1 MNGNR
6 KIKRKVR
13 NSYIISTVSISL
25 VLFLL
30 GSVGYLI
37 LSAMGATDRM
47 KESIAVYVM
56 LKDGLGDDERQEVA
70 LNLKQMDGVRSVKFV
85 PKEEAIR
92 EFNEFSKSD
101 PQAFLEFNPLPD
113 SYEVHFS
120 AYGAE
125 GNALPSFEKTVS
137 GWKEVDEVVYQRNVI
152 EQIGTNINKFNLIL
166 LLFGAALLFIS
177 LILLNN
183 TIRVSIYSKRYII
196 STMKLVGATKWFIMK
211 PFLKS
216 AVWQGI
222 YAAVIAIL
230 MFGALVWGLH
240 EGLPEIRFGANNAE
254 LICISGGML
263 VLGVLISLL
272 FTTFAV
278 NKFVKMQTNKIHMY

>member
-1 MNGNR
+1 MYQN
-6 KIKRKVR
+6 KKLKRKVR

-37 LSAMGATDRM
+37 LSAMGATEKM

-56 LKDGLGDDERQEVA
+56 LKDGTSEESIADVGER
-70 LNLKQMDGVRSVKFV
+70 LNVSEGVKDIRFV
-85 PKEEAIR
+85 PKEEALKD
-92 EFNEFSKSD
+92 FMGYSQSD
-101 PQAFLEFNPLPD
+101 PEAFLDYNPLPD

-125 GNALPSFEKTVS
+125 GDALAVFENKVAE
-137 GWKEVDEVVYQRNVI
+137 WEEVDEVVYQRNVI
-152 EQIGTNINKFNLIL
+152 DQISTNINKFNLIL
-166 LLFGAALLFIS
+166 LLFGFALLFIS

-183 TIRVSIYSKRYII
+183 TIRVSIYSKRYVI
-196 STMKLVGATKWFIMK
+196 STMKLVGATKGFIMK
-211 PFLKS
+211 PFLGS

-222 YAAVIAIL
+222 YAGLIAIV

-240 EGLPEIRFGANNAE
+240 EGLPEIRFGANNME
-254 LICISGGML
+254 LVYIAGVML
-263 VLGVLISLL
+263 VLGVLISVL
-272 FTTFAV
+272 FTAFAV
-278 NKFVKMQTNKIHMY
+278 NKFVNMRTNKIHMY

>member
-1 MNGNR
+1 MREN
-6 KIKRKVR
+6 KKLKRKVR

-56 LKDGLGDDERQEVA
+56 LKDGTSEESQQQVGEKLRTIE
-70 LNLKQMDGVRSVKFV
+70 GVRAAKFV
-85 PKEEAIR
+85 SKAEALKDFKEY
-92 EFNEFSKSD
+92 SKND
-101 PQAFLEFNPLPD
+101 PELFLDFNPLPD

-125 GNALPSFEKTVS
+125 GNALPAFEKTVA
-137 GWKEVDEVVYQRNVI
+137 GWNEVEEVVYQRNVI
-152 EQIGTNINKFNLIL
+152 EQIGKNINKFNLIL
-166 LLFGAALLFIS
+166 ILFGAALLFIS

-183 TIRVSIYSKRYII
+183 TIRVSIYSKRYVI
-196 STMKLVGATKWFIMK
+196 STMKLVGATKGFIRR
-211 PFLKS
+211 PFLAS
-216 AVWQGI
+216 AVLQGI
-222 YAAVIAIL
+222 YAALIAIV

-240 EGLPEIRFGANNAE
+240 EGLPEIRFGANNME
-254 LICISGGML
+254 LIFIAAAML
-263 VLGVLISLL
+263 VLGMLISLL
-272 FTTFAV
+272 FTAFAV
-278 NKFVKMQTNKIHMY
+278 NKFVKMRTNKIHMY

>member
-1 MNGNR
+1 MNEN
-6 KIKRKVR
+6 KKLKRKVR
-13 NSYIISTVSISL
+13 NSYIISTVSVSL

-37 LSAMGATDRM
+37 LSAMGATERM

-56 LKDGLGDDERQEVA
+56 LKDGTEDDAVKDVA
-70 LNLKQMDGVRSVKFV
+70 GRLKAMEGVKSIEFV
-85 PKEEAIR
+85 SKDDALR
-92 EFNEFSKSD
+92 DFKEFSKTD
-101 PQAFLEFNPLPD
+101 PKDFLDFNPLPD

-120 AYGAE
+120 AYSAE
-125 GNALPSFEKTVS
+125 GNALPAFEKAVA

-152 EQIGTNINKFNLIL
+152 DQVGANINKFNLIL

-196 STMKLVGATKWFIMK
+196 STMKLVGATKGFIMR
-211 PFLKS
+211 PFLVS
-216 AVWQGI
+216 AVWQGV
-222 YAAVIAIL
+222 YAALIAVV

-240 EGLPEIRFGANNAE
+240 EGLPEIKFGADNME
-254 LICISGGML
+254 LVFISAGML

-272 FTTFAV
+272 FTAFAV
-278 NKFVKMQTNKIHMY
+278 GKFVRLRTNKIHMY

>member
-1 MNGNR
+1 MYQN
-6 KIKRKVR
+6 KKLKRKVR

-37 LSAMGATDRM
+37 LSAMGATERM

-56 LKDGLGDDERQEVA
+56 LKDGTGEESASDVGAR
-70 LNLKQMDGVRSVKFV
+70 LKGVEGVRDIKFV
-85 PKEEAIR
+85 SKEEALKDFM
-92 EFNEFSKSD
+92 EYSQSD
-101 PQAFLEFNPLPD
+101 PKAFLDYNPLPD

-125 GNALPSFEKTVS
+125 GNTLPVFEKTVA
-137 GWKEVDEVVYQRNVI
+137 GWNEVDEVVYQRNVI
-152 EQIGTNINKFNLIL
+152 DQVGTNINKFNLIL
-166 LLFGAALLFIS
+166 LLFGVALLFIS

-196 STMKLVGATKWFIMK
+196 STMKLVGATKGFIMK
-211 PFLKS
+211 PFLGS
-216 AVWQGI
+216 AVLQGI
-222 YAAVIAIL
+222 YAGLIAIV

-240 EGLPEIRFGANNAE
+240 EGLPEIRFGANNME
-254 LICISGGML
+254 LIYIAGMML
-263 VLGVLISLL
+263 VLGVLISVL
-272 FTTFAV
+272 FTAFAV
-278 NKFVKMQTNKIHMY
+278 NKFVKMRTNKIHMY

>member
-1 MNGNR
+1 MYEN
-6 KIKRKVR
+6 KKLKRKVR

-37 LSAMGATDRM
+37 LSALGATDRM

-56 LKDGLGDDERQEVA
+56 LKDGTDENARQAVGEK
-70 LNLKQMDGVRSVKFV
+70 LKGMEGVRDVLFVSKDDAVK
-85 PKEEAIR
+85 
-92 EFNEFSKSD
+92 EFKEFSGND
-101 PQAFLEFNPLPD
+101 PQEFLDFNPLPD

-120 AYGAE
+120 AYGADDE
-125 GNALPSFEKTVS
+125 SLPEFEATVA
-137 GWKEVDEVVYQRNVI
+137 GWDEVSEVVYQRNVI
-152 EQIGTNINKFNLIL
+152 EQIGANINKFNLIL
-166 LLFGAALLFIS
+166 LLFGVALLFIS

-196 STMKLVGATKWFIMK
+196 STMKLVGATKGFIMK
-211 PFLKS
+211 PFLGS
-216 AVWQGI
+216 AVLQGV

-240 EGLPEIRFGANNAE
+240 EGLPEIRFGANNME
-254 LICISGGML
+254 LIYISAGML

-272 FTTFAV
+272 FTAFAV
-278 NKFVKMQTNKIHMY
+278 NKFVKMRTNKIHMY